1 MLNQRAKEL
10 IQEAIELLSVASI
23 SQSAIDN
30 ATNLIKTACES
41 IKNEK
46 EENKEEDVNV
56 NINEVPY
63 ISTYY
68 IKPIVEIGEEAK
80 LDFYITDYFHKEYLE
95 DDYSETFT
103 VTLRIEGR
111 EDKKFYNLKAGD
123 HTISLGKFDTEGEKK
138 FSILC
143 TDKYGRNSHE
153 LFNFILVRNTVEVKE
168 YIMTQED
175 LVKYNIKNTDDYEVI
190 EFSEGTL
197 KDLFKSAPSGKYLC
211 LLPTNDSGT
220 YDYSKFKNITV
231 KYGNGYD
238 KEAVLQESTNT
249 RIGLQQLLDDK
260 KAEGYN
266 KVVLL
271 NGKYRI
277 DHQSPIYIPN
287 EMTLDMNGATLKL
300 NQFTGCKSLM
310 VDINDTFDSHVING
324 TIEGDYFA
332 HDYANSEK
340 NSEWVNGISITSGAK
355 YSSFENI
362 FIKNIT
368 GYGSGNGI
376 GVTRDGI
383 YYTYIYPKG
392 IGDNFK
398 LCDID
403 RNTGEEISSE
413 VRSTCNMIQIDKK
426 YASEVGYLS
435 ISRYL
440 GYQGNDCGSWNLICH
455 FYDGN
460 KKFIKSV
467 DGFQYRRIAVPQGA
481 EYIRVTLL
489 CDTLPTTLS
498 IHLFRIP
505 THCAFKNVKHENVR
519 CVGMAQSAMNDM
531 LVENCEFTKCG
542 YSGAFCAYDAE
553 DGWDAMQDVT
563 FKGLKFYGN
572 GRNDF
577 LTCAG
582 HNFMIDG
589 QVQGNIHIWERT
601 RGLVVRNCNCG
612 SINLGSGGIENIV
625 RHGIYRVY
633 NNEFKEGIVE
643 NNLVK
648 NITCKTEGQGLRG
661 RVDNSTLNKF
671 GGTKSNY
678 YTNCI
683 MNIDNA
689 FLNYLSNQTAIDCDF
704 KPVDGFND
712 RYSLSFNN
720 KEGKFYFENC
730 NFFGKSLLSNHN
742 EFHSGHFVNCHFD
755 NTSIQANVQSKED
768 DVILFENCEIGYEEE
783 NLVRYSPFAYT
794 DGTHSEV
801 VFKDCTIT
809 NKSAKSLLY
818 AYSKPVG
825 KVVFEN
831 CIIDVPKDTILFD
844 GYANDSNINIDIELI
859 NTTIV
864 NELKL
869 THDKFKDN
877 ENIRIIIK

>member
-1 MLNQRAKEL
+1 MLNQQAREL
-10 IQEAIELLSVASI
+10 IQEAIDVLSVASI

-46 EENKEEDVNV
+46 EENKEDVNV

-68 IKPIVEIGEEAK
+68 IKPIVEVDEEAK

-153 LFNFILVRNTVEVKE
+153 LFNFILVKNPVEVKE

-197 KDLFKSAPSGKYLC
+197 KDLFKSAPAGKYLC

-220 YDYSKFKNITV
+220 YDYSKFKKITV
-231 KYGNGYD
+231 KYGKGYD
-238 KEAVLQESTNT
+238 KEAVLQEATNT

-266 KVVLL
+266 RVVLL
-271 NGKYRI
+271 NGRYRI
-277 DHQSPIYIPN
+277 DHQKQIYIPS
-287 EMTLDMNGATLKL
+287 EMTLDMNGATIKL
-300 NQFTGCKSLM
+300 NQFTGCSALM
-310 VDINDTFDSHVING
+310 IDINNTFDSHVING

-340 NSEWVNGISITSGAK
+340 NSEWVNGVSITSGAK

-362 FIKNIT
+362 LIKNIT

-376 GVTRDGI
+376 GTTRDGI
-383 YYTYIYPKG
+383 YYTYIYPKD
-392 IGDNFK
+392 IGNNFK
-398 LCDID
+398 LGDID
-403 RNTGEEISSE
+403 RKTGEEVPSE
-413 VRSTCNMIQIDKK
+413 IRSTSNFVQIDKK

-440 GYQGNDCGSWNLICH
+440 GYQGIAGDSCNLICH
-455 FYDGN
+455 FYDNN

-489 CDTLPTTLS
+489 CTTLPTTLS

-582 HNFMIDG
+582 HNFIIDG
-589 QVQGNIHIWERT
+589 QLQGNIYIWERT
-601 RGLVVRNCNCG
+601 RGLVVKNCNCG
-612 SINLGSGGIENIV
+612 KINLGSGGIENIV
-625 RHGIYRVY
+625 KHGIYRVY
-633 NNEFKEGIVE
+633 NNEFKEGTVA

-648 NITCKTEGQGLRG
+648 NITCKAEGQGLRG
-661 RVDNSTLNKF
+661 RVDNSTLSKL
-671 GGTKSNY
+671 GGYGDNY
-678 YTNCI
+678 YTNCV
-683 MNIDNA
+683 IDINSA
-689 FLNYLSNQTAIDCDF
+689 FLNYLSNQTAINCDF
-704 KPVDGFND
+704 KPVDEFND

-720 KEGKFYFENC
+720 KEGKFYFEDC
-730 NFFGKSLLSNHN
+730 NFFGKSLMSNHG

-755 NTSIQANVQSKED
+755 NTSIGVHVQSKED
-768 DVILFENCEIGYEEE
+768 DIILFENCKIGYEEE
-783 NLVRYSPFAYT
+783 NLVRYCPHAYT
-794 DGTHSEV
+794 DGTYSEV

-809 NKSAKSLLY
+809 NKSAKSLIY

-844 GYANDSNINIDIELI
+844 GWADKDTINIDIEFI

-864 NELKL
+864 NELKPI
-869 THDKFKDN
+869 HDKFKDN
-877 ENIRIIIK
+877 KNIRITIK

>member
-1 MLNQRAKEL
+1 MLNQQAREL
-10 IQEAIELLSVASI
+10 IQEAIDVLSVASI

-46 EENKEEDVNV
+46 EENKEEDINV

-68 IKPIVEIGEEAK
+68 IKPIVEVGEEVK

-153 LFNFILVRNTVEVKE
+153 LFNFILVKNPVEVKE

-175 LVKYNIKNTDDYEVI
+175 LIKYNIKNTDDYEVI
-190 EFSEGTL
+190 GFSEGIFN
-197 KDLFKSAPSGKYLC
+197 DLFKSAPAGKYLC

-220 YDYSKFKNITV
+220 YDYSKFKKITV
-231 KYGNGYD
+231 KYGKGYD
-238 KEAVLQESTNT
+238 KEAVLQEATNT

-266 KVVLL
+266 RVVLL
-271 NGKYRI
+271 NGRYRI
-277 DHQSPIYIPN
+277 DHQKQIYIPS

-300 NQFTGCKSLM
+300 NQFTGCNALM
-310 VDINDTFDSHVING
+310 VDINNTFDSHVING

-340 NSEWVNGISITSGAK
+340 NSEWVNGVSITSNAK

-362 FIKNIT
+362 LIKNIT

-376 GVTRDGI
+376 GTTRDGI

-392 IGDNFK
+392 IGNNFK
-398 LCDID
+398 LGDID
-403 RNTGEEISSE
+403 RKTGEEVPSE
-413 VRSTCNMIQIDKK
+413 IRSTSNFVQIDKK

-440 GYQGNDCGSWNLICH
+440 GYQGIAGDSCNLICH
-455 FYDGN
+455 FYDNN

-489 CDTLPTTLS
+489 CTTLPTTLS
-498 IHLFRIP
+498 IQLFRVP

-582 HNFMIDG
+582 HNFIIDG
-589 QVQGNIHIWERT
+589 QLQGNIYIWERT
-601 RGLVVRNCNCG
+601 RGLVVKNCNCG

-633 NNEFKEGIVE
+633 NNVFKEGVVA

-648 NITCKTEGQGLRG
+648 NITCKSEGQGLRG
-661 RVDNSTLNKF
+661 RVDNSTLSRL
-671 GGTKSNY
+671 GGANNNY
-678 YTNCI
+678 YTNCV
-683 MNIDNA
+683 IDINSA
-689 FLNYLSNQTAIDCDF
+689 FLNYLSNQTAINCDF

-712 RYSLSFNN
+712 RYRLSFNN
-720 KEGKFYFENC
+720 KEGKYYFENC
-730 NFFGKSLLSNHN
+730 NFFGKSLMSNNN

-768 DVILFENCEIGYEEE
+768 DVILFENCKIGYEEE
-783 NLVRYSPFAYT
+783 NLVRYCPHAYT
-794 DGTHSEV
+794 DGTYSEV

-809 NKSAKSLLY
+809 NKSAKSLIY

-844 GYANDSNINIDIELI
+844 GYADKDTINIDIEFI

-864 NELKL
+864 NELKPI
-869 THDKFKDN
+869 HDKFKDN
-877 ENIRIIIK
+877 KNIKIIMK

>member
-1 MLNQRAKEL
+1 MLNQQAKEL

-23 SQSAIDN
+23 SQSVIDN

-46 EENKEEDVNV
+46 EENVNV

-68 IKPIVEIGEEAK
+68 IKPIVEVGEEAK

-153 LFNFILVRNTVEVKE
+153 LFNFILVKNPVEVKE

-197 KDLFKSAPSGKYLC
+197 KDLLKSAPVGKYLC

-220 YDYSKFKNITV
+220 YNYSKFKNITV
-231 KYGNGYD
+231 KYGKGYD
-238 KEAVLQESTNT
+238 KEAVLNEAINT

-266 KVVLL
+266 RVVLL
-271 NGKYRI
+271 NGRYRI
-277 DHQSPIYIPN
+277 DHQKQIYIPS
-287 EMTLDMNGATLKL
+287 EMTLDMNGATIKL
-300 NQFTGCKSLM
+300 NQFTGCNALM
-310 VDINDTFDSHVING
+310 IDINNTFDSHVING

-340 NSEWVNGISITSGAK
+340 NSEWVNGISVSSGAK

-362 FIKNIT
+362 LIKNIT
-368 GYGSGNGI
+368 GYGSGNGL
-376 GVTRDGI
+376 GTTRDGI
-383 YYTYIYPKG
+383 YYTYIYPKD
-392 IGDNFK
+392 IGNNFK

-403 RNTGEEISSE
+403 RKTGEEIPSE
-413 VRSTCNMIQIDKK
+413 IRSTCNMIQIDKR
-426 YASEVGYLS
+426 YASETGYLS

-440 GYQGNDCGSWNLICH
+440 GYQGNGCGSWNLICH
-455 FYDGN
+455 FYDSN

-467 DGFQYRRIAVPQGA
+467 DGFQYRRIGVPQGA

-489 CDTLPTTLS
+489 CTTLPTTLS

-505 THCAFKNVKHENVR
+505 THCAFKNIKHENVR

-582 HNFMIDG
+582 HNFIIDG
-589 QVQGNIHIWERT
+589 QLQGNIHIYERT
-601 RGLVVRNCNCG
+601 RGLVVKNCNCG
-612 SINLGSGGIENIV
+612 SINLESGGIGNIV
-625 RHGIYRVY
+625 KHGIYRVY
-633 NNEFKEGIVE
+633 NNEFKEGTVA
-643 NNLVK
+643 NNLIK
-648 NITCKTEGQGLRG
+648 NITCKPEGQGLKG
-661 RVDNSTLNKF
+661 RVDNSTLNKL
-671 GGTKSNY
+671 GGHYTNY
-678 YTNCI
+678 YTNCV
-683 MNIDNA
+683 IDINNT
-689 FLNYLSNQTAIDCDF
+689 FLNYLSNQTAINCDF
-704 KPVDGFND
+704 KPVDGFNN

-720 KEGKFYFENC
+720 KEGKYYFENC
-730 NFFGKSLLSNHN
+730 NFFGKSLMSNHN
-742 EFHSGHFVNCHFD
+742 EFHSGHFVNCNFD
-755 NTSIQANVQSKED
+755 NTSIQVHVQSKED
-768 DVILFENCEIGYEEE
+768 DVILFGNCKIGYEEE
-783 NLVRYSPFAYT
+783 NLVRYCPFAYT
-794 DGTHSEV
+794 NGTHSEII
-801 VFKDCTIT
+801 FRDCTIT
-809 NKSAKSLLY
+809 NKSAKSLIY

-825 KVVFEN
+825 KVIFEN
-831 CIIDVPKDTILFD
+831 CVIDVPKDTILFD
-844 GYANDSNINIDIELI
+844 GCANDSNINIDIEFI

-864 NELKL
+864 NELKF
-869 THDKFKDN
+869 THDRFKDN
-877 ENIRIIIK
+877 ENIRIVMK

>member
-1 MLNQRAKEL
+1 MLNQQAREL
-10 IQEAIELLSVASI
+10 IQEAIDVLSVASI
-23 SQSAIDN
+23 SQSVIDN

-68 IKPIVEIGEEAK
+68 IKPIVGVDEEAK

-153 LFNFILVRNTVEVKE
+153 LFNFILVKNPVEVKE

-175 LVKYNIKNTDDYEVI
+175 LIKYNIKNTDDYEVI

-197 KDLFKSAPSGKYLC
+197 KDLFKSAPAGKYLC

-220 YDYSKFKNITV
+220 YDYSKFKKITV
-231 KYGNGYD
+231 KYGKGYD
-238 KEAVLQESTNT
+238 KEAVLNEATNT

-266 KVVLL
+266 RVVLL
-271 NGKYRI
+271 NGRYRI
-277 DHQSPIYIPN
+277 DHQKQIYIPS

-300 NQFTGCKSLM
+300 NQFTGCSALM
-310 VDINDTFDSHVING
+310 IDINNTFDSHVING

-355 YSSFENI
+355 YSSFENML
-362 FIKNIT
+362 IKNIT

-376 GVTRDGI
+376 GTTRDGI

-392 IGDNFK
+392 IGNNFK
-398 LCDID
+398 LGDID
-403 RNTGEEISSE
+403 RKTGEEVPSE
-413 VRSTCNMIQIDKK
+413 IRSTSNFVQIDKK

-440 GYQGNDCGSWNLICH
+440 GYQGIAGDSCNLICH
-455 FYDGN
+455 FYDNN

-489 CDTLPTTLS
+489 CTTLPTTLS

-582 HNFMIDG
+582 HNFVIDG
-589 QVQGNIHIWERT
+589 QLQGNIHIWERT
-601 RGLVVRNCNCG
+601 RGLVVKNCNCG

-625 RHGIYRVY
+625 KHGIYRVY
-633 NNEFKEGIVE
+633 NNEFKEGAVE

-648 NITCKTEGQGLRG
+648 NITCKAEGQGLKG
-661 RVDNSTLNKF
+661 RVDNSTLSKLG
-671 GGTKSNY
+671 GGTSN
-678 YTNCI
+678 YTNCVI
-683 MNIDNA
+683 NINNT
-689 FLNYLSNQTAIDCDF
+689 FLNYLSNQTAINCDF

-712 RYSLSFNN
+712 RYRLSFNN
-720 KEGKFYFENC
+720 KEGKYYFENC
-730 NFFGKSLLSNHN
+730 NFFGKSLMSNNN

-755 NTSIQANVQSKED
+755 NTSMQIHVQSKED
-768 DVILFENCEIGYEEE
+768 DVILFENCKIGYEEE

-809 NKSAKSLLY
+809 NKSAKSLIY

-844 GYANDSNINIDIELI
+844 GYADKDTINIDIEFI

-869 THDKFKDN
+869 IHDKFKNN
-877 ENIRIIIK
+877 ENIRIITK

>member
-1 MLNQRAKEL
+1 MLNQQAKEL

-23 SQSAIDN
+23 SQSVIDN

-46 EENKEEDVNV
+46 EENVNV

-68 IKPIVEIGEEAK
+68 IKPIVGIGEEAK

-153 LFNFILVRNTVEVKE
+153 LFNFILVKNPVEVKE

-197 KDLFKSAPSGKYLC
+197 KDLLKSAPVGKYLC

-220 YDYSKFKNITV
+220 YNYSKFKNITV
-231 KYGNGYD
+231 KYGKGYD
-238 KEAVLQESTNT
+238 KEAVLNEAINT

-266 KVVLL
+266 RVVLL
-271 NGKYRI
+271 NGRYRI
-277 DHQSPIYIPN
+277 DHQKQIYIPS
-287 EMTLDMNGATLKL
+287 EMTLDMNGATIKL
-300 NQFTGCKSLM
+300 NQFTGCNALM
-310 VDINDTFDSHVING
+310 IDINNTFDSHVING

-340 NSEWVNGISITSGAK
+340 NSEWVNGISVSSGAK

-362 FIKNIT
+362 LIKNIT
-368 GYGSGNGI
+368 GYGSGNGL
-376 GVTRDGI
+376 GTTRDGI
-383 YYTYIYPKG
+383 YYTYIYPKD
-392 IGDNFK
+392 IGNNFK

-403 RNTGEEISSE
+403 RKTGEEIPSE
-413 VRSTCNMIQIDKK
+413 IRSTCNMIQIDKR
-426 YASEVGYLS
+426 YASETGYLS

-440 GYQGNDCGSWNLICH
+440 GYQGNGCGSWNLICH
-455 FYDGN
+455 FYDSN

-467 DGFQYRRIAVPQGA
+467 DGFQYRRIGVPQGA

-489 CDTLPTTLS
+489 CTTLPTTLS

-505 THCAFKNVKHENVR
+505 THCAFKNIKHENVR

-582 HNFMIDG
+582 HNFIIDG
-589 QVQGNIHIWERT
+589 QLQGNIHIYERT
-601 RGLVVRNCNCG
+601 RGLVVKNCNCG
-612 SINLGSGGIENIV
+612 SINLESGGIGNIV
-625 RHGIYRVY
+625 KHGIYRVY
-633 NNEFKEGIVE
+633 NNEFKEGTVA
-643 NNLVK
+643 NNLIK
-648 NITCKTEGQGLRG
+648 NITCKPEGQGLKG
-661 RVDNSTLNKF
+661 RVDNSTLNKL
-671 GGTKSNY
+671 GGHYTNY
-678 YTNCI
+678 YTNCV
-683 MNIDNA
+683 IDINNT
-689 FLNYLSNQTAIDCDF
+689 FLNYLSNQTAINCDF
-704 KPVDGFND
+704 KPVDGFNN

-720 KEGKFYFENC
+720 KEGKYYFENC
-730 NFFGKSLLSNHN
+730 NFFGKSLMSNHN
-742 EFHSGHFVNCHFD
+742 EFHSGHFVNCNFD
-755 NTSIQANVQSKED
+755 NTSIQVHVQSKED
-768 DVILFENCEIGYEEE
+768 DVILFGNCKIGYEEE
-783 NLVRYSPFAYT
+783 NLVRYCPFAYT
-794 DGTHSEV
+794 NGTHSEII
-801 VFKDCTIT
+801 FRDCTIT
-809 NKSAKSLLY
+809 NKSAKSLIY

-844 GYANDSNINIDIELI
+844 GCANDSNINIDIEFI

-864 NELKL
+864 NELKF

-877 ENIRIIIK
+877 ENIRIVMK

>member
-1 MLNQRAKEL
+1 MLNQQAKEL
-10 IQEAIELLSVASI
+10 IREAIELLSVASI
-23 SQSAIDN
+23 SQTSIDN
-30 ATNLIKTACES
+30 ATNLIKMACES

-68 IKPIVEIGEEAK
+68 IKPIVEVGEEAK

-138 FSILC
+138 FSVLC

-190 EFSEGTL
+190 EFSGGTL
-197 KDLFKSAPSGKYLC
+197 KDLFKSAPAGKYLC

-231 KYGNGYD
+231 KYGSGYD
-238 KEAVLQESTNT
+238 KEAVLQEATNT

-277 DHQSPIYIPN
+277 DHQKQIYIPS

-300 NQFTGCKSLM
+300 NQFTGCSALM
-310 VDINDTFDSHVING
+310 VDVNDTFDSHVING
-324 TIEGDYFA
+324 VIEGDYFA
-332 HDYANSEK
+332 HDYANSEN
-340 NSEWVNGISITSGAK
+340 NSEWVCGIAINGAK
-355 YSSFENI
+355 YSSFEDI
-362 FIKNIT
+362 VVKNIT
-368 GYGSGNGI
+368 GYGSCCGNGI
-376 GVTRDGI
+376 SRDGK
-383 YYTYIYPKG
+383 YYTYLGTKG
-392 IGDNFK
+392 IGNNFK
-398 LCDID
+398 LGDID
-403 RNTGEEISSE
+403 RNTGEEIPSE
-413 VRSTCNMIQIDKK
+413 IRSTCNFVQIDEK

-435 ISRYL
+435 ISKYL
-440 GYQGNDCGSWNLICH
+440 GYQGLYGGAWNLICH
-455 FYDGN
+455 FYDEN

-467 DGFQYRRIAVPQGA
+467 DGFQYRRIGVPQGA
-481 EYIRVTLL
+481 RYIRVTVLSNVI
-489 CDTLPTTLS
+489 TSELS
-498 IHLFRIP
+498 IHKFRKP
-505 THCAFKNVKHENVR
+505 CHCAFKNIKHENVR
-519 CVGMAQSAMNDM
+519 CVGMAQGAMNDM

-553 DGWDAMQDVT
+553 DGWDMMQDVT

-582 HNFMIDG
+582 HNFIIDS
-589 QVQGNIHIWERT
+589 QLQGNIYIWERT

-625 RHGIYRVY
+625 KHGIYRVY
-633 NNEFKEGIVE
+633 NNEFKEGTVA

-661 RVDNSTLNKF
+661 RVDNSILSKL
-671 GGTKSNY
+671 GGASNNY
-678 YTNCI
+678 YTNCV
-683 MNIDNA
+683 IDINSA
-689 FLNYLSNQTAIDCDF
+689 FLNYLSNQTAINCDF

-730 NFFGKSLLSNHN
+730 NFFGKSLMSNHN
-742 EFHSGHFVNCHFD
+742 EFHSGHFVDCNFD
-755 NTSIQANVQSKED
+755 NTSIQVHVQSKEN
-768 DVILFENCEIGYEEE
+768 DVILFENCKIGYEEE
-783 NLVRYSPFAYT
+783 NLVRYCPFAYT
-794 DGTHSEV
+794 DGTYSEV

-809 NKSAKSLLY
+809 NKSAKSLIY

-844 GYANDSNINIDIELI
+844 GWDNKDTINIDIELI

-877 ENIRIIIK
+877 ENIRITIK

>member
-1 MLNQRAKEL
+1 MLNQQAREL
-10 IQEAIELLSVASI
+10 IQEAIDVLSVASI

-68 IKPIVEIGEEAK
+68 IKPIVEVGEEAK

-123 HTISLGKFDTEGEKK
+123 HTISLGEFDTEGEKK

-153 LFNFILVRNTVEVKE
+153 LFNFILVKNPVEVKE

-175 LVKYNIKNTDDYEVI
+175 LIKYNIKNTDDYEVI
-190 EFSEGTL
+190 EFSGGTFN
-197 KDLFKSAPSGKYLC
+197 DLFKSAPAGKYLC

-231 KYGNGYD
+231 KYGKGYD
-238 KEAVLQESTNT
+238 KEAVLEEATNT

-266 KVVLL
+266 RVVLL
-271 NGKYRI
+271 NGRYRI
-277 DHQSPIYIPN
+277 DHQKQIYIPS
-287 EMTLDMNGATLKL
+287 EMTLDMNGATIKL
-300 NQFTGCKSLM
+300 NQFTGCNALM
-310 VDINDTFDSHVING
+310 IDINNTFDSHVING

-340 NSEWVNGISITSGAK
+340 NSEWVNGVSITSGAK

-362 FIKNIT
+362 LIKNIT

-376 GVTRDGI
+376 GTTRDGI

-392 IGDNFK
+392 IGNNFK
-398 LCDID
+398 LGDID
-403 RNTGEEISSE
+403 RKTGEEVPSE
-413 VRSTCNMIQIDKK
+413 IRSTSNFVQIDKK

-440 GYQGNDCGSWNLICH
+440 GYQGNGCDSWNLICH
-455 FYDGN
+455 FYDNN

-489 CDTLPTTLS
+489 CTTLPTTLS

-582 HNFMIDG
+582 HNFIIDG
-589 QVQGNIHIWERT
+589 QLQGNIYIWERT
-601 RGLVVRNCNCG
+601 RGLVVKNCNCG

-633 NNEFKEGIVE
+633 NNEFKEGVVA

-648 NITCKTEGQGLRG
+648 NITCKPEGQGLRG
-661 RVDNSTLNKF
+661 RVDNSTLSKL
-671 GGTKSNY
+671 GGASNNY
-678 YTNCI
+678 YTNCV
-683 MNIDNA
+683 IDINSA
-689 FLNYLSNQTAIDCDF
+689 FLNYLSNQTAINCDF
-704 KPVDGFND
+704 KPVDGFNN

-720 KEGKFYFENC
+720 KEGKYYFENC
-730 NFFGKSLLSNHN
+730 NFFGKSLMSNHN
-742 EFHSGHFVNCHFD
+742 EFHSGHFVDCNFD
-755 NTSIQANVQSKED
+755 NTSIQVHVQSKED
-768 DVILFENCEIGYEEE
+768 DVILFENCKIGYEEE
-783 NLVRYSPFAYT
+783 NLVRYCPFAYT
-794 DGTHSEV
+794 DGTYSEV

-809 NKSAKSLLY
+809 NKSAKSLIY

-844 GYANDSNINIDIELI
+844 GCDNKDTINIDIEFI

-869 THDKFKDN
+869 THDKFKNN
-877 ENIRIIIK
+877 ENIRIITK

>member
-1 MLNQRAKEL
+1 MLNQQAKEL

-23 SQSAIDN
+23 SQSVIDN

-46 EENKEEDVNV
+46 EENVNV

-68 IKPIVEIGEEAK
+68 IKPIVGIGEEAK

-197 KDLFKSAPSGKYLC
+197 KDLLKSAPVGKYLC

-220 YDYSKFKNITV
+220 YNYSKFKNITV
-231 KYGNGYD
+231 KYGKGYD
-238 KEAVLQESTNT
+238 KEAVLNEAINT

-266 KVVLL
+266 RVVLL
-271 NGKYRI
+271 NGRYRI
-277 DHQSPIYIPN
+277 DHQKQIYIPS
-287 EMTLDMNGATLKL
+287 EMTLDMNGATIKL
-300 NQFTGCKSLM
+300 NQFTGCNALM
-310 VDINDTFDSHVING
+310 IDINNTFDSHVING

-340 NSEWVNGISITSGAK
+340 NSEWVNGISVSSGAK

-362 FIKNIT
+362 LIKNIT
-368 GYGSGNGI
+368 GYGSGNGL
-376 GVTRDGI
+376 GTTRDGI
-383 YYTYIYPKG
+383 YYTYIYPKD
-392 IGDNFK
+392 IGNNFK

-403 RNTGEEISSE
+403 RKTGEEIPSE
-413 VRSTCNMIQIDKK
+413 IRSTCNMIQIDKR
-426 YASEVGYLS
+426 YASETGYLS

-440 GYQGNDCGSWNLICH
+440 GYQGNGCGSWNLICH
-455 FYDGN
+455 FYDSN

-467 DGFQYRRIAVPQGA
+467 DGFQYRRIGVPQGA

-489 CDTLPTTLS
+489 CTTLPTTLS

-505 THCAFKNVKHENVR
+505 THCAFKNIKHENVR

-582 HNFMIDG
+582 HNFIIDG
-589 QVQGNIHIWERT
+589 QLQGNIHIYERT
-601 RGLVVRNCNCG
+601 RGLVVKNCNCG
-612 SINLGSGGIENIV
+612 SINLESGGIGNIV
-625 RHGIYRVY
+625 KHGIYRVY
-633 NNEFKEGIVE
+633 NNEFKEGTVA
-643 NNLVK
+643 NNLIK
-648 NITCKTEGQGLRG
+648 NITCKPEGQGLKG
-661 RVDNSTLNKF
+661 RVDNSTLNKL
-671 GGTKSNY
+671 GGHYTNY
-678 YTNCI
+678 YTNCV
-683 MNIDNA
+683 IDINNT
-689 FLNYLSNQTAIDCDF
+689 FLNYLSNQTAINCDF
-704 KPVDGFND
+704 KPVDGFNN

-720 KEGKFYFENC
+720 KEGKYYFENC
-730 NFFGKSLLSNHN
+730 NFFGKSLMSNHN
-742 EFHSGHFVNCHFD
+742 EFHSGHFVNCNFD
-755 NTSIQANVQSKED
+755 NTSIQVHVQSKED
-768 DVILFENCEIGYEEE
+768 DVILFGNCKIGYEEE
-783 NLVRYSPFAYT
+783 NLVRYCPFAYT
-794 DGTHSEV
+794 NGTHSEII
-801 VFKDCTIT
+801 FRDCTIT
-809 NKSAKSLLY
+809 NKSAKSLIY

-844 GYANDSNINIDIELI
+844 GCANDSNINIDIEFI

-864 NELKL
+864 NELKF

-877 ENIRIIIK
+877 ENIRIVMK

>member
-1 MLNQRAKEL
+1 MLNQQAREL
-10 IQEAIELLSVASI
+10 IQEAIELLSVAPV

-46 EENKEEDVNV
+46 EEDVNV

-68 IKPIVEIGEEAK
+68 IKPIVGVGEEAK

-123 HTISLGKFDTEGEKK
+123 HTISLGKFDIEGEKK

-153 LFNFILVRNTVEVKE
+153 LFNFILVRNPIEVKE

-197 KDLFKSAPSGKYLC
+197 KDLLKSAPAGKYLC

-231 KYGNGYD
+231 KYGKGYD
-238 KEAVLQESTNT
+238 KEVVLQEATNT
-249 RIGLQQLLDDK
+249 RMGLQQLLDDK

-271 NGKYRI
+271 NGRYRI
-277 DHQSPIYIPN
+277 DHQKQIYIPS
-287 EMTLDMNGATLKL
+287 EMTLDMNGATIKL
-300 NQFTGCKSLM
+300 NQFTGCNALM
-310 VDINDTFDSHVING
+310 IDINNTFDSHVING

-362 FIKNIT
+362 LIKNIT

-376 GVTRDGI
+376 GTTRDGI
-383 YYTYIYPKG
+383 YYTYIYPKD
-392 IGDNFK
+392 IGNNFK
-398 LCDID
+398 LGDID
-403 RNTGEEISSE
+403 RKTGEEVPSE
-413 VRSTCNMIQIDKK
+413 IRSTSNFVQIDKK

-440 GYQGNDCGSWNLICH
+440 GYQGITGDSCNLICH
-455 FYDGN
+455 FYDNN

-489 CDTLPTTLS
+489 CKTLPTTLS

-582 HNFMIDG
+582 HNFIIDG

-601 RGLVVRNCNCG
+601 RGLVVKNCNCG

-633 NNEFKEGIVE
+633 DNVFKEGVVA

-648 NITCKTEGQGLRG
+648 NITCKSEGQGLRG
-661 RVDNSTLNKF
+661 RVDSSTLSKL
-671 GGTKSNY
+671 GGASNNY

-683 MNIDNA
+683 IDINSA
-689 FLNYLSNQTAIDCDF
+689 FLNYLSSQTAINCDF
-704 KPVDGFND
+704 KPVDGFNN

-730 NFFGKSLLSNHN
+730 NFFGKSLMSNHN

-755 NTSIQANVQSKED
+755 NTSIQTNVQSKED
-768 DVILFENCEIGYEEE
+768 DVILFENCKIGYEEE
-783 NLVRYSPFAYT
+783 NLIRYCPFAYT
-794 DGTHSEV
+794 DGTYSEV
-801 VFKDCTIT
+801 VFKDCEIT
-809 NKSAKSLLY
+809 NKSAKSLIY

-844 GYANDSNINIDIELI
+844 GYADKDTINIDIELV

-869 THDKFKDN
+869 MHDKFKDN
-877 ENIRIIIK
+877 KNIRIIMK

>member
-1 MLNQRAKEL
+1 MLNQQAKEL

-23 SQSAIDN
+23 SQSVIDN

-46 EENKEEDVNV
+46 EENVNV

-68 IKPIVEIGEEAK
+68 IKPIVGIGEEAK

-153 LFNFILVRNTVEVKE
+153 LFNFILVKNPVEVKE

-197 KDLFKSAPSGKYLC
+197 KDLLKSAPVGKYLC

-220 YDYSKFKNITV
+220 YNYSKFKNITV
-231 KYGNGYD
+231 KYGKGYD
-238 KEAVLQESTNT
+238 KEAVLNEAINT

-266 KVVLL
+266 RVVLL
-271 NGKYRI
+271 NGRYRI
-277 DHQSPIYIPN
+277 DHQKQIYIPS
-287 EMTLDMNGATLKL
+287 EMTLDMNGATIKL
-300 NQFTGCKSLM
+300 NQFTGCNALM
-310 VDINDTFDSHVING
+310 IDINNTFDSHVING

-340 NSEWVNGISITSGAK
+340 NSEWVNGISVSSGAK

-362 FIKNIT
+362 LIKNIT
-368 GYGSGNGI
+368 GYGSGNGL
-376 GVTRDGI
+376 GTTRDGI
-383 YYTYIYPKG
+383 YYTYIYPKD
-392 IGDNFK
+392 IGNNFK

-403 RNTGEEISSE
+403 RKTGEEIPSE
-413 VRSTCNMIQIDKK
+413 IRSTCNMIQIDKR
-426 YASEVGYLS
+426 YASETGYLS

-440 GYQGNDCGSWNLICH
+440 GYQGNGCGSWNLICH
-455 FYDGN
+455 FYDSN

-467 DGFQYRRIAVPQGA
+467 DGFQYRRIGVPQGA

-489 CDTLPTTLS
+489 CTTLPTTLS

-505 THCAFKNVKHENVR
+505 THCAFKNIKHENVR

-582 HNFMIDG
+582 HNFIIDG
-589 QVQGNIHIWERT
+589 QLQGNIHIYERT
-601 RGLVVRNCNCG
+601 RGLVVKNCNCG
-612 SINLGSGGIENIV
+612 SINLESGGIGNIV
-625 RHGIYRVY
+625 KHGIYRVY
-633 NNEFKEGIVE
+633 NNEFKEGTVA
-643 NNLVK
+643 NNLIK
-648 NITCKTEGQGLRG
+648 NITCKPEGQGLKG
-661 RVDNSTLNKF
+661 RVDNSTLNKL
-671 GGTKSNY
+671 GGHYTNY
-678 YTNCI
+678 YTNCV
-683 MNIDNA
+683 IDINNT
-689 FLNYLSNQTAIDCDF
+689 FLNYLSNQTAINCDF
-704 KPVDGFND
+704 KPVDGFNN

-720 KEGKFYFENC
+720 KEGKYYFENC
-730 NFFGKSLLSNHN
+730 NFFGKSLMSNHN
-742 EFHSGHFVNCHFD
+742 EFHSGHFVNCNFD
-755 NTSIQANVQSKED
+755 NTSIQVHVQSKED
-768 DVILFENCEIGYEEE
+768 DVILFGNCKIGYEEE
-783 NLVRYSPFAYT
+783 NLVRYCPFAYT
-794 DGTHSEV
+794 NGTHSEII
-801 VFKDCTIT
+801 FRDCTIT
-809 NKSAKSLLY
+809 NKSAKSLIY

-844 GYANDSNINIDIELI
+844 GCANDSNINIDIEFI

-864 NELKL
+864 NELKF
-869 THDKFKDN
+869 THDRFKDN
-877 ENIRIIIK
+877 ENIRVVMK

>member
-1 MLNQRAKEL
+1 MLNQQAREL
-10 IQEAIELLSVASI
+10 IQEAIDVLSVASI

-46 EENKEEDVNV
+46 EESKEEDVNV

-68 IKPIVEIGEEAK
+68 IKPIVGVGEEAK

-153 LFNFILVRNTVEVKE
+153 LFNFILVKNPVEVKE

-175 LVKYNIKNTDDYEVI
+175 LIKYNIKNTDDYEVI

-197 KDLFKSAPSGKYLC
+197 KDLFKSAPAGKYLC

-220 YDYSKFKNITV
+220 YDYSKFKKITV
-231 KYGNGYD
+231 KYGKGYD
-238 KEAVLQESTNT
+238 KEAVLNEATNT

-266 KVVLL
+266 RVVLL
-271 NGKYRI
+271 NGRYRI
-277 DHQSPIYIPN
+277 DHQKQIYIPS
-287 EMTLDMNGATLKL
+287 EMTLDMNGATIKL
-300 NQFTGCKSLM
+300 NQFTGCSALM
-310 VDINDTFDSHVING
+310 IDINNTFDSHVING

-340 NSEWVNGISITSGAK
+340 NSEWVNGVSITSGAK
-355 YSSFENI
+355 YSSFENML
-362 FIKNIT
+362 IKNIT

-376 GVTRDGI
+376 GTTRDGI

-392 IGDNFK
+392 IGNNFK
-398 LCDID
+398 LGDID
-403 RNTGEEISSE
+403 RKTGEEVPSE
-413 VRSTCNMIQIDKK
+413 IRSTSNFVQIDKK

-440 GYQGNDCGSWNLICH
+440 GYQGNGCDSWNLICH
-455 FYDGN
+455 FYDNN

-489 CDTLPTTLS
+489 CTTLPTTLS

-582 HNFMIDG
+582 HNFVIDG
-589 QVQGNIHIWERT
+589 QLQGNIHIWERT
-601 RGLVVRNCNCG
+601 RGLVVKNCNCG

-625 RHGIYRVY
+625 KHGIYRVY
-633 NNEFKEGIVE
+633 NNEFKEGAVE

-648 NITCKTEGQGLRG
+648 NITCKAEGQGLKG
-661 RVDNSTLNKF
+661 RVDNSTLSKLG
-671 GGTKSNY
+671 GGTSN
-678 YTNCI
+678 YTNCVI
-683 MNIDNA
+683 NINNT
-689 FLNYLSNQTAIDCDF
+689 FLNYLSNQTAINCDF

-712 RYSLSFNN
+712 RYKLSFNN

-730 NFFGKSLLSNHN
+730 NFFGKSLMSNNN

-755 NTSIQANVQSKED
+755 NTSMQIHVQSKED
-768 DVILFENCEIGYEEE
+768 DVILFENCKIGYEEE
-783 NLVRYSPFAYT
+783 NLVRYCPFAYT

-809 NKSAKSLLY
+809 NKSAKSLIY

-844 GYANDSNINIDIELI
+844 GYADKDTINIDIEFI

-869 THDKFKDN
+869 IHDKFKNN
-877 ENIRIIIK
+877 ENIRIITK

>member
-1 MLNQRAKEL
+1 MLNQQAKEL

-23 SQSAIDN
+23 SQSVIDN

-46 EENKEEDVNV
+46 EENVNV

-68 IKPIVEIGEEAK
+68 IKPIVGIGEEAK

-153 LFNFILVRNTVEVKE
+153 LFNFILVKNPVEVKE

-197 KDLFKSAPSGKYLC
+197 KDLLKSAPVGKYLC

-220 YDYSKFKNITV
+220 YNYSKFKNITV
-231 KYGNGYD
+231 KYGKGYD
-238 KEAVLQESTNT
+238 KEAVLNEAINT

-266 KVVLL
+266 RVVLL
-271 NGKYRI
+271 NGRYRI
-277 DHQSPIYIPN
+277 DHQKQIYIPS
-287 EMTLDMNGATLKL
+287 EMTLDMNGATIKL
-300 NQFTGCKSLM
+300 NQFTGCNALM
-310 VDINDTFDSHVING
+310 IDINNTFDSHVING

-340 NSEWVNGISITSGAK
+340 NSEWVNGISVSSGAK

-362 FIKNIT
+362 LIKNIT
-368 GYGSGNGI
+368 GYGSGNGL
-376 GVTRDGI
+376 GTTRDGI
-383 YYTYIYPKG
+383 YYTYIYPKD
-392 IGDNFK
+392 IGNNFK

-403 RNTGEEISSE
+403 RKTGEEIPSE
-413 VRSTCNMIQIDKK
+413 IRSTCNMIQIDKR
-426 YASEVGYLS
+426 YASEIGYLS

-440 GYQGNDCGSWNLICH
+440 GYQGNGCGSWNLICH
-455 FYDGN
+455 FYDSN

-467 DGFQYRRIAVPQGA
+467 DGFQYRRIGVPQGA

-489 CDTLPTTLS
+489 CTTLPTTLS

-505 THCAFKNVKHENVR
+505 THCAFKNIKHENVR

-582 HNFMIDG
+582 HNFIIDG
-589 QVQGNIHIWERT
+589 QLQGNIHIYERT
-601 RGLVVRNCNCG
+601 RGLVVKNCNCG
-612 SINLGSGGIENIV
+612 SINLESGGIGNIV
-625 RHGIYRVY
+625 KHGIYRVY
-633 NNEFKEGIVE
+633 NNEFKEGTVA
-643 NNLVK
+643 NNLIK
-648 NITCKTEGQGLRG
+648 NITCKPEGQGLKG
-661 RVDNSTLNKF
+661 RVDNSTLNKL
-671 GGTKSNY
+671 GGHYTNY
-678 YTNCI
+678 YTNCV
-683 MNIDNA
+683 IDINNT
-689 FLNYLSNQTAIDCDF
+689 FLNYLSNQTAINCDF
-704 KPVDGFND
+704 KPVDGFNN

-720 KEGKFYFENC
+720 KEGKYYFENC
-730 NFFGKSLLSNHN
+730 NFFGKSLMSNHN
-742 EFHSGHFVNCHFD
+742 EFHSGHFVNCNFD
-755 NTSIQANVQSKED
+755 NTSIQVHVQSKED
-768 DVILFENCEIGYEEE
+768 DVILFGNCKIGYEEE
-783 NLVRYSPFAYT
+783 NLVRYCPFAYT
-794 DGTHSEV
+794 NGTHSEII
-801 VFKDCTIT
+801 FRDCTIT
-809 NKSAKSLLY
+809 NKSAKSLIY

-825 KVVFEN
+825 KVIFEN
-831 CIIDVPKDTILFD
+831 CVIDVPKDTILFD
-844 GYANDSNINIDIELI
+844 GCANDSNINIDIEFI

-864 NELKL
+864 NELKF
-869 THDKFKDN
+869 THDRFKDN
-877 ENIRIIIK
+877 ENIRIVMK

>member
-1 MLNQRAKEL
+1 MLNQQAKEL

-23 SQSAIDN
+23 SQSVIDN

-46 EENKEEDVNV
+46 EENVNV

-68 IKPIVEIGEEAK
+68 IKPIVGIGEEAK

-153 LFNFILVRNTVEVKE
+153 LFNFILVKNPVEVKE

-197 KDLFKSAPSGKYLC
+197 KDLLKSAPVGKYLC
-211 LLPTNDSGT
+211 LLPTNDIGT
-220 YDYSKFKNITV
+220 YNYSKFKNITV
-231 KYGNGYD
+231 KYGKGYD
-238 KEAVLQESTNT
+238 KEAVLNEAINT

-266 KVVLL
+266 RVVLL
-271 NGKYRI
+271 NGRYRI
-277 DHQSPIYIPN
+277 DHQKQIYIPS
-287 EMTLDMNGATLKL
+287 EMTLDMNGATIKL
-300 NQFTGCKSLM
+300 NQFTGCNALM
-310 VDINDTFDSHVING
+310 IDINNTFDSHVING

-340 NSEWVNGISITSGAK
+340 NSEWVNGISVSSGAK

-362 FIKNIT
+362 LIKNIT
-368 GYGSGNGI
+368 GYGSGNGL
-376 GVTRDGI
+376 GTTRDGI
-383 YYTYIYPKG
+383 YYTYIYPKD
-392 IGDNFK
+392 IGNNFK

-403 RNTGEEISSE
+403 RKTGEEIPSE
-413 VRSTCNMIQIDKK
+413 IRSTCNMIQIDKR
-426 YASEVGYLS
+426 YASETGYLS

-440 GYQGNDCGSWNLICH
+440 GYQGNGCGSWNLICH
-455 FYDGN
+455 FYDSN

-467 DGFQYRRIAVPQGA
+467 DGFQYRRIGVPQGA

-489 CDTLPTTLS
+489 CTTLPTTLS

-505 THCAFKNVKHENVR
+505 THCAFKNIKHENVR

-582 HNFMIDG
+582 HNFIIDG
-589 QVQGNIHIWERT
+589 QLQGNIHIYERT
-601 RGLVVRNCNCG
+601 RGLVVKNCNCG
-612 SINLGSGGIENIV
+612 SINLESGGIGNIV
-625 RHGIYRVY
+625 KHGIYRVY
-633 NNEFKEGIVE
+633 NNEFKEGTVA
-643 NNLVK
+643 NNLIK
-648 NITCKTEGQGLRG
+648 NITCKPEGQGLKG
-661 RVDNSTLNKF
+661 RVDNSTLNKL
-671 GGTKSNY
+671 GGHYTNY
-678 YTNCI
+678 YTNCV
-683 MNIDNA
+683 IDINNT
-689 FLNYLSNQTAIDCDF
+689 FLNYLSNQTAINCDF
-704 KPVDGFND
+704 KPVDGFNN

-720 KEGKFYFENC
+720 KEGKYYFENC
-730 NFFGKSLLSNHN
+730 NFFGKSLMSNHN
-742 EFHSGHFVNCHFD
+742 EFHSGHFVNCNFD
-755 NTSIQANVQSKED
+755 NTSIQVHVQSKED
-768 DVILFENCEIGYEEE
+768 DVILFGNCKIGYEEE
-783 NLVRYSPFAYT
+783 NLVRYCPFAYT
-794 DGTHSEV
+794 NGTHSEII
-801 VFKDCTIT
+801 FRDCTIT
-809 NKSAKSLLY
+809 NKSAKSLIY

-844 GYANDSNINIDIELI
+844 GCANDSNINIDIEFI

-864 NELKL
+864 NELKF
-869 THDKFKDN
+869 THDRFKDN
-877 ENIRIIIK
+877 ENIRVVMK

>member
-1 MLNQRAKEL
+1 MLNQQAREL

-68 IKPIVEIGEEAK
+68 IKPIVEVGEEAK

-103 VTLRIEGR
+103 VTLRVEGR

-123 HTISLGKFDTEGEKK
+123 HTISLGEFDTEGEKK

-153 LFNFILVRNTVEVKE
+153 LFNFILVKNPVEVKE

-190 EFSEGTL
+190 EFSGGTL

-231 KYGNGYD
+231 KYGKGYD
-238 KEAVLQESTNT
+238 KEAVLQEATNT

-271 NGKYRI
+271 NGRYRI
-277 DHQSPIYIPN
+277 DHQSPIYIPS

-300 NQFTGCKSLM
+300 NQFTGCKALM
-310 VDINDTFDSHVING
+310 IDINNTFDSHVING

-340 NSEWVNGISITSGAK
+340 NSEWVNGISISSGAK
-355 YSSFENI
+355 YSSFEDI
-362 FIKNIT
+362 LIKNIT

-376 GVTRDGI
+376 GNSRDGKLG
-383 YYTYIYPKG
+383 YTYIYPKG
-392 IGDNFK
+392 IGNNFK
-398 LCDID
+398 LSDID
-403 RNTGEEISSE
+403 RNTGEEIPSE
-413 VRSTCNMIQIDKK
+413 IRSTCNMIQIDKR
-426 YASEVGYLS
+426 YASEVRYLS

-440 GYQGNDCGSWNLICH
+440 GYQGNGCGSWNLICH
-455 FYDGN
+455 FYDSN

-498 IHLFRIP
+498 IQYFRVP
-505 THCAFKNVKHENVR
+505 THCAFKNIKHENVR

-589 QVQGNIHIWERT
+589 QLQGNIYIWERT

-625 RHGIYRVY
+625 KHGIYRVY
-633 NNEFKEGIVE
+633 DNVFKEGVVA

-648 NITCKTEGQGLRG
+648 NITCKAEGQGLRG
-661 RVDNSTLNKF
+661 RVDSSTLNKL
-671 GGTKSNY
+671 GGS
-678 YTNCI
+678 YTNCV
-683 MNIDNA
+683 IDINSA
-689 FLNYLSNQTAIDCDF
+689 FLNYLTNQTAINCDF

-712 RYSLSFNN
+712 RYKLSFNN
-720 KEGKFYFENC
+720 KEGKYYFEDC
-730 NFFGKSLLSNHN
+730 NFFGKSLMSNHN

-755 NTSIQANVQSKED
+755 NTSMQVHVQSKED
-768 DVILFENCEIGYEEE
+768 DVILFENCKIGYEEE
-783 NLVRYSPFAYT
+783 NLVRYCPFAYT
-794 DGTHSEV
+794 DGTYSEV
-801 VFKDCTIT
+801 VFKDCIIT

-844 GYANDSNINIDIELI
+844 GYADKDTINIDIEFI

-877 ENIRIIIK
+877 ENIRIIMK

>member
-1 MLNQRAKEL
+1 MLNQQAKEL

-23 SQSAIDN
+23 SQSVIDN

-46 EENKEEDVNV
+46 EENVNV

-68 IKPIVEIGEEAK
+68 IKPIVGIGEEAK

-111 EDKKFYNLKAGD
+111 EDKKLYNLKAGD

-153 LFNFILVRNTVEVKE
+153 LFNFILVKNPVEVKE

-197 KDLFKSAPSGKYLC
+197 KDLLKSAPVGKYLC

-220 YDYSKFKNITV
+220 YNYSKFKNITV
-231 KYGNGYD
+231 KYGKGYD
-238 KEAVLQESTNT
+238 KEAVLNEAINT

-266 KVVLL
+266 RVVLL
-271 NGKYRI
+271 NGRYRI
-277 DHQSPIYIPN
+277 DHQKQIYIPS
-287 EMTLDMNGATLKL
+287 EMTLDMNGATIKL
-300 NQFTGCKSLM
+300 NQFTGCNALM
-310 VDINDTFDSHVING
+310 IDINNTFDSHVING

-340 NSEWVNGISITSGAK
+340 NSEWVNGISVSSGAK

-362 FIKNIT
+362 LIKNIT
-368 GYGSGNGI
+368 GYGSGNGL
-376 GVTRDGI
+376 GTTRDGI
-383 YYTYIYPKG
+383 YYTYIYPKD
-392 IGDNFK
+392 IGNNFK

-403 RNTGEEISSE
+403 RKTGEEIPSE
-413 VRSTCNMIQIDKK
+413 IRSTCNMIQIDKR
-426 YASEVGYLS
+426 YASETGYLS

-440 GYQGNDCGSWNLICH
+440 GYQGNGCGSWNLICH
-455 FYDGN
+455 FYDSN

-467 DGFQYRRIAVPQGA
+467 DGFQYRRIGVPQGA

-489 CDTLPTTLS
+489 CTTLPTTLS

-505 THCAFKNVKHENVR
+505 THCAFKNIKHENVR

-582 HNFMIDG
+582 HNFIIDG
-589 QVQGNIHIWERT
+589 QLQGNIHIYERT
-601 RGLVVRNCNCG
+601 RGLVVKNCNCG
-612 SINLGSGGIENIV
+612 SINLESGGIGNIV
-625 RHGIYRVY
+625 KHGIYRVY
-633 NNEFKEGIVE
+633 NNEFKEGTVA
-643 NNLVK
+643 NNLIK
-648 NITCKTEGQGLRG
+648 NITCKPEGQGLKG
-661 RVDNSTLNKF
+661 RVDNSTLNKL
-671 GGTKSNY
+671 GGHYTNY
-678 YTNCI
+678 YTNCV
-683 MNIDNA
+683 IDINNT
-689 FLNYLSNQTAIDCDF
+689 FLNYLSNQTAINCDF
-704 KPVDGFND
+704 KPVDGFNN

-720 KEGKFYFENC
+720 KEGKYYFENC
-730 NFFGKSLLSNHN
+730 NFFGKSLMSNHN
-742 EFHSGHFVNCHFD
+742 EFHSGHFVNCNFD
-755 NTSIQANVQSKED
+755 NTSIQVHVQSKED
-768 DVILFENCEIGYEEE
+768 DVILFGNCKIGYEEE
-783 NLVRYSPFAYT
+783 NLVRYCPFAYT
-794 DGTHSEV
+794 NGTHSEII
-801 VFKDCTIT
+801 FRDCTIT
-809 NKSAKSLLY
+809 NKSAKSLIY

-825 KVVFEN
+825 KVIFEN
-831 CIIDVPKDTILFD
+831 CVIDVPKDTILFD
-844 GYANDSNINIDIELI
+844 GCANDSNINIDIEFI

-864 NELKL
+864 NELKF
-869 THDKFKDN
+869 THDRFKDN
-877 ENIRIIIK
+877 ENIRVVMK

>member
-1 MLNQRAKEL
+1 MLNQQAKEL

-23 SQSAIDN
+23 SQSVIDN

-46 EENKEEDVNV
+46 EENVNV

-68 IKPIVEIGEEAK
+68 IKPIVGIGEEAK

-197 KDLFKSAPSGKYLC
+197 KDLLKSAPVGKYLC

-220 YDYSKFKNITV
+220 YNYSKFKNITV
-231 KYGNGYD
+231 KYGKGYD
-238 KEAVLQESTNT
+238 KEAVLNEAINT

-266 KVVLL
+266 RVVLL
-271 NGKYRI
+271 NGRYRI
-277 DHQSPIYIPN
+277 DHQKQIYIPS
-287 EMTLDMNGATLKL
+287 EMTLDMNGATIKL
-300 NQFTGCKSLM
+300 NQFTGCNALM
-310 VDINDTFDSHVING
+310 IDINNTFDSHVING

-340 NSEWVNGISITSGAK
+340 NSEWVNGISVSSGAK

-362 FIKNIT
+362 LIKNIT
-368 GYGSGNGI
+368 GYGSGNGL
-376 GVTRDGI
+376 GTTRDGI
-383 YYTYIYPKG
+383 YYTYIYPKD
-392 IGDNFK
+392 IGNNFK

-403 RNTGEEISSE
+403 RKTGEEIPSE
-413 VRSTCNMIQIDKK
+413 IRSTCNMIQIDKR
-426 YASEVGYLS
+426 YASETGYLS

-440 GYQGNDCGSWNLICH
+440 GYQGNGCGSWNLICH
-455 FYDGN
+455 FYDSN

-467 DGFQYRRIAVPQGA
+467 DGFQYRRIGVPQGA

-489 CDTLPTTLS
+489 CTTLPTTLS

-505 THCAFKNVKHENVR
+505 THCAFKNIKHENVR

-582 HNFMIDG
+582 HNFIIDG
-589 QVQGNIHIWERT
+589 QLQGNIHIYERT
-601 RGLVVRNCNCG
+601 RGLVVKNCNCG
-612 SINLGSGGIENIV
+612 SINLESGGIGNIV
-625 RHGIYRVY
+625 KHGIYRVY
-633 NNEFKEGIVE
+633 NNEFKEGTVA
-643 NNLVK
+643 NNLIK
-648 NITCKTEGQGLRG
+648 NITCKPEGQGLKG
-661 RVDNSTLNKF
+661 RVDNSTLNKL
-671 GGTKSNY
+671 GGHYTNY
-678 YTNCI
+678 YTNCV
-683 MNIDNA
+683 IDINNT
-689 FLNYLSNQTAIDCDF
+689 FLNYLSNQTAINCDF
-704 KPVDGFND
+704 KPVDGFNN

-720 KEGKFYFENC
+720 KEGKYYFENC
-730 NFFGKSLLSNHN
+730 NFFGKSLMSNHN
-742 EFHSGHFVNCHFD
+742 EFHSGHFVNCNFD
-755 NTSIQANVQSKED
+755 NTSIQVHVQSKED
-768 DVILFENCEIGYEEE
+768 DVILFGNCKIGYEEE
-783 NLVRYSPFAYT
+783 NLVRYCPFAYT
-794 DGTHSEV
+794 NGTHSEII
-801 VFKDCTIT
+801 FRDCTIT
-809 NKSAKSLLY
+809 NKSAKSLIY

-844 GYANDSNINIDIELI
+844 GCANDSNINIDIEFI

-864 NELKL
+864 NELKF
-869 THDKFKDN
+869 THDRFKDN
-877 ENIRIIIK
+877 ENIRVVMK